1 VHHGSNP
8 IYLDRNH
15 AGILIIWDRLFGT
28 FLLQL
33 EEEKAKN
40 GLVANIKTYNQ
51 IKIAFID

>member
-28 FLLQL
+28 FQLEL